1 MNGDN
6 NIHFSLP
13 LLDFKWINT
22 EIPILEVAQKLGLAL
37 HGKKAICPECT
48 KRRLTFTTV
57 HNGWKCWTCDPSGKM
72 HSVIDLVMVHR
83 NCPAYE
89 AARWIGENWRVAG
102 RVQIERSENAHGKER
117 HTYQRYQPIPVPDK
131 SEPSIQ
137 ALVASPGWRE
147 MPLSTRVLT
156 VTLFAMVETEDNRV
170 VSISRR
176 QLAKVAGIRKSNTIA
191 QAVRELEAIDLFAV
205 DRGSW
210 GNQGYKAS
218 SFKLTWWSQAFQAW
232 LTQGYATPHT
242 SSTHQPPGTSNSET
256 FGTHPPA
263 GQRQEPGQEIGLI
276 GREIAVDHKDVYARP
291 DGICDKP
298 FQALSGVGEV
308 VVFIEVKIAGVT
320 ES

>member
-1 MNGDN
+1 
-6 NIHFSLP
+6 
-13 LLDFKWINT
+13 
-22 EIPILEVAQKLGLAL
+22 
-37 HGKKAICPECT
+37 
-48 KRRLTFTTV
+48 
-57 HNGWKCWTCDPSGKM
+57 M

-176 QLAKVAGIRKSNTIA
+176 QLAKEAGIRKSNTIA
-191 QAVRELEAIDLFAV
+191 QAVRELEAIGLFAV
-205 DRGSW
+205 DRASW
-210 GNQGYKAS
+210 GNRGYKAS
-218 SFKLTWWSQAFQAW
+218 SFKLTWWRQAFPAW

-242 SSTHQPPGTSNSET
+242 SSTHQPPSTSNSET
-256 FGTHPPA
+256 FGTHPLA
-263 GQRQEPGQEIGLI
+263 GQRQEPGQVIYRDLN
-276 GREIAVDHKDVYARP
+276 AHQVDR
-291 DGICDKP
+291 GIVAIL
-298 FQALSGVGEV
+298 FEGQVA
-308 VVFIEVKIAGVT
+308 
-320 ES
+320 

>member
-6 NIHFSLP
+6 NIHFSPP

-22 EIPILEVAQKLGLAL
+22 EIPILDVAQKLGLVVR
-37 HGKKAICPECT
+37 GKKATCPECA

-57 HNGWKCWTCDPSGKM
+57 LNGWKCWSCDPGGKM

-83 NCPAYE
+83 DCPAYE

-102 RVQIERSENAHGKER
+102 RVQIERSENAHGRER

-137 ALVASPGWRE
+137 ALVASPGWPE
-147 MPLSTRVLT
+147 MPLSARVIA
-156 VTLFAMVETEDNRV
+156 VTLFAMAETEDNRV

-176 QLAKVAGIRKSNTIA
+176 ALGALAGVHKPIA
-191 QAVRELEAIDLFAV
+191 IARAVRELEAIGLFAV

-210 GNQGYKAS
+210 GNRGYKAS

-232 LTQGYATPHT
+232 LRQGYATPHI
-242 SSTHQPPGTSNSET
+242 SGTHQPPGTGNSET

-263 GQRQEPGQEIGLI
+263 GQRQEPGQEIITSVCSPKKALVSDKG
-276 GREIAVDHKDVYARP
+276 EVSHEYAR
-291 DGICDKP
+291 
-298 FQALSGVGEV
+298 
-308 VVFIEVKIAGVT
+308 
-320 ES
+320 